1 MLLFL
6 FVCVAVLFGLA
17 TFLMAELGDA
27 RREIDRLR
35 RENLG
40 GEAARRMLATADAE
54 CRRLRALAREMTDPD
69 EETACP
75 R

>member
-1 MLLFL
+1 MVTALTLLAL
-6 FVCVAVLFGLA
+6 ALFGLA
-17 TFLMAELGDA
+17 VYCAAELHEA
-27 RREIDRLR
+27 RGEIDRLR

-54 CRRLRALAREMTDPD
+54 LRRLRALAREMTDPD
-69 EETACP
+69 EETPCP